1 MSRPPGASAGASA
14 APRGLPVDWRALSR
28 VKDIP
33 HVLRAVGPWTFA
45 KRIYTQTIEDNLLVW
60 AAALAYSWLFALFP
74 FLIFCL
80 SLLPLLPDQ
89 IGSGENAIKLK
100 PSAAQIRHSI
110 DAALVTGENRRKPAA
125 EVTIPMAPTTAATRG
140 GMRDGTRD
148 GTRGGSEKPPA
159 DVDPERPG
167 TQPAP
172 ITMAVS
178 GVIESV
184 LNKPSGGKLLTFSIV
199 IALFTASGGMAMTM
213 AGLDKCYDVQPNKIR
228 PVYYSRP
235 IAMLLTVVMAVLVLL
250 AVILIPVTGAILSRI
265 GHTIVFGVELVPF
278 LWAIDLVRYTLAIL
292 LLLGV
297 LAMIYRWGPS
307 LHTRMHL
314 FSPGSIFC
322 VLMWLLMGQLFNV
335 YLNNLGAA
343 ANYAKTYGAVAGVA
357 VLMLLFYLDG
367 LFLLLG
373 AEINSEID
381 FIKLGIRSGRL
392 PAEQE
397 VAPIPTYKLDD
408 EDRALKAELEERR
421 SIDVTDEAADEVEG
435 PGAGI

>member
-1 MSRPPGASAGASA
+1 M
-14 APRGLPVDWRALSR
+14 SR

-45 KRIYTQTIEDNLLVW
+45 KRIYTQTMEDNLLVW

-89 IGSGENAIKLK
+89 IGTGDKAIKLK
-100 PSAAQIRHSI
+100 PTSGQVRQYI
-110 DAALVTGENRRKPAA
+110 DAALVTGERPRPKIPPAGDEVKAGDGATKPASQ
-125 EVTIPMAPTTAATRG
+125 AASDER
-140 GMRDGTRD
+140 
-148 GTRGGSEKPPA
+148 PPA
-159 DVDPERPG
+159 DVDPDQPG

-184 LNKPSGGKLLTFSIV
+184 LNRPSGGKLVTFSIIV
-199 IALFTASGGMAMTM
+199 ALFTASGGMAMTM
-213 AGLDKCYDVQPNKIR
+213 AGLDKCYDVQPKKQR

-235 IAMLLTVVMAVLVLL
+235 IAMLLTVVMALMVLL
-250 AVILIPVTGAILSRI
+250 AVILIPVTGAVLSRI
-265 GHTIVFGVELVPF
+265 GHTQVLGVELVPF

-297 LAMIYRWGPS
+297 LALIYRWGPS

-392 PAEQE
+392 PAEAE

-408 EDRALKAELEERR
+408 EDRALKAELEDRR
-421 SIDVTDEAADEVEG
+421 SIDVGDEAEEKVEG

>member
-1 MSRPPGASAGASA
+1 M
-14 APRGLPVDWRALSR
+14 SR

-33 HVLRAVGPWTFA
+33 HVLRTVGPWTFA

-89 IGSGENAIKLK
+89 IGSGPGAIQLK

-110 DAALVTGENRRKPAA
+110 DAALVTGESARTPA
-125 EVTIPMAPTTAATRG
+125 EKTVVPMAPATTRAAV
-140 GMRDGTRD
+140 
-148 GTRGGSEKPPA
+148 EPPA
-159 DVDPERPG
+159 DVDPQKPG
-167 TQPAP
+167 TQAAP

-178 GVIESV
+178 GVIENV
-184 LNKPSGGKLLTFSIV
+184 LNKPGGGKLVTLSIIV
-199 IALFTASGGMAMTM
+199 ALFTASGGMAMTM
-213 AGLDKCYDVQPNKIR
+213 AGLDKCYDVQPAKQR
-228 PVYYSRP
+228 PLYKSRP
-235 IAMLLTVVMAVLVLL
+235 IAMLLTVVMAVMVLL

-265 GHTIVFGVELVPF
+265 GHTELFGLELVPF

-297 LAMIYRWGPS
+297 LALVYRWGPS

-322 VLMWLLMGQLFNV
+322 VLMWLLMGQLFNI

-367 LFLLLG
+367 LFLLIG

-397 VAPIPTYKLDD
+397 VAPIPTYKLDE
-408 EDRALKAELEERR
+408 EDRELKAELEERR
-421 SIDVTDEAADEVEG
+421 SIDVSDEAQEKVVG

>member
-1 MSRPPGASAGASA
+1 MSRV
-14 APRGLPVDWRALSR
+14 R
-28 VKDIP
+28 DIP

-45 KRIYTQTIEDNLLVW
+45 KRIYTQTMEDNLLVW

-80 SLLPLLPDQ
+80 SLLPLLPDRL
-89 IGSGENAIKLK
+89 GTGPNAIMLK
-100 PSAAQIRHSI
+100 PTSAQIRHSI
-110 DAALVTGENRRKPAA
+110 DAALVTGEKRAPADGTTRA
-125 EVTIPMAPTTAATRG
+125 AGAAGAAGAGAAGTGAATVVPLVRTTAATRDAADPAAADADADADADVSG
-140 GMRDGTRD
+140 A
-148 GTRGGSEKPPA
+148 PPA
-159 DVDPERPG
+159 DLDPDRPG
-167 TQPAP
+167 TQAAP

-178 GVIESV
+178 GVIENV
-184 LNKPSGGKLLTFSIV
+184 LNRPSGGKLVTFSIIV
-199 IALFTASGGMAMTM
+199 ALFTASGGMAMTM
-213 AGLDKCYDVQPNKIR
+213 AGLDKCYDVQPAKQR

-235 IAMLLTVVMAVLVLL
+235 IAMLLTVVMAVMVLL

-265 GHTIVFGVELVPF
+265 GHTEVLGVELVPF

-292 LLLGV
+292 LLFGV
-297 LAMIYRWGPS
+297 LALIYRWGPS

-343 ANYAKTYGAVAGVA
+343 ANYTKTYGAVAGVA

-381 FIKLGIRSGRL
+381 FVKLGIRSGRL

-421 SIDVTDEAADEVEG
+421 SIDVADEAAERVEG